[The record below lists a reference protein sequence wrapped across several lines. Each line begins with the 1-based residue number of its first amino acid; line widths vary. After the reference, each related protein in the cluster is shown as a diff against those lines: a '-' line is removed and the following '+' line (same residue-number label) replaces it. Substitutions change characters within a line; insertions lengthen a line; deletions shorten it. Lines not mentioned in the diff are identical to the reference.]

1 MKTSTLAI
9 VVVVVII
16 IIAAGGYFAYTSY
29 YNTTT
34 STPSTT
40 TPPSTTSTAPVITT
54 SSSTTSTTSAPAL
67 RFNIGVMEATTG
79 SISGFSNE
87 TIAMATVAVNQ
98 LNAQGGILGHPV
110 KLFVANEIP
119 SPTAAAQ
126 TLVLQDNVSAI
137 VGVSYTGD
145 AIAIMPFLSQHHV
158 LGLFTTA
165 TGNTLLNN
173 VSTDYANYKYFF
185 RFTLQ
190 DSTYAT
196 YLQQFFNNVT
206 KPTSVYFVAEDL
218 SFAHET
224 FSAINQTL
232 TSMGINVM
240 GATFVPLTQTDFT
253 TLAAQIGSEHP
264 SMVIDA
270 QTGIGVATFLEQ
282 LKANPSAAG
291 IQFLDIGNGALSDP
305 YVMGSVASSH
315 PGVLNGVIFQQF
327 PGTNSTPYNSLGASL
342 ILAYQNATHQTYYS
356 FPSNSFTAIH
366 VLAQSMVNANTVS
379 NVSAIITAMEH
390 ISYEGSAGLVTFD
403 TNHNWIVPTLW
414 YTQFQN
420 GHLQVIWPP
429 SFATSTYQPPS

>member
-1 MKTSTLAI
+1 MKSSTLAI

-16 IIAAGGYFAYTSY
+16 IVAAGGFLAYSSY
-29 YNTTT
+29 YNTTK
-34 STPSTT
+34 STSTT
-40 TPPSTTSTAPVITT
+40 TTSTSTSQSSTT
-54 SSSTTSTTSAPAL
+54 SSSASSTTSAPL
-67 RFNIGVMEATTG
+67 SPINIGVMEATTG
-79 SISGFSNE
+79 SIAGFSNE

-98 LNAQGGILGHPV
+98 LNAQGGIMGHPV
-110 KLFVANEIP
+110 KIYVANEIP

-126 TLVLQDNVSAI
+126 TLVLQDNVSAV

-173 VSTDYANYKYFF
+173 VTTDYANFQYFF

-206 KPTSVYFVAEDL
+206 KPASVYFVAEDL

-224 FSAINQTL
+224 FAGINQTL
-232 TSMGINVM
+232 TAMGINVM

-253 TLAAQIGSEHP
+253 TLAAQIGSQHP
-264 SMVIDA
+264 AMVIDA

-315 PGVLNGVIFQQF
+315 LGVLNGVMFQQF
-327 PGTNSTPYNSLGASL
+327 PGTNSTPYNTLGASL
-342 ILAYQNATHQTYYS
+342 ISAYQSATHQTYYS

-366 VLAQSMVNANTVS
+366 VLAQAMINANTVS
-379 NVSAIITAMEH
+379 NASAIIKAMEH
-390 ISYEGSAGLVTFD
+390 ISYQGSAGLVTFD
-403 TNHNWIVPTLW
+403 ANHNWIVPTLW

-420 GHLQVIWPP
+420 GHLQVIWPT